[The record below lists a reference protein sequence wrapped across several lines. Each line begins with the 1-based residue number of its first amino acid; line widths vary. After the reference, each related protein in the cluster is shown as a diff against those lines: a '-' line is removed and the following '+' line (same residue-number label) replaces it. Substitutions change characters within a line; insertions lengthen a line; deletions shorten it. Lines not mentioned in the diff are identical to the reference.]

1 MARIA
6 VLLLSGILISGCEQP
21 AEQAPPAEEES
32 ATVAGTAEGG
42 TDLAPAPERTALF
55 GDLHVHTQYSYDAFV
70 FGTRADPDAAHEF
83 AKGHPIEHPAGFTMQ
98 LDTPLDFHGVSD
110 HANYLGMLP
119 AMLDPEQPAYN
130 HPAATTVRNARTVVE
145 RRGIFTA
152 MQPYVRYMA
161 DADPAIR
168 AHLDMNVVRSA
179 WAEIVA
185 SANRHNDPGTYTAFI
200 AYEYTSAGAGGIYNN
215 LHRNVVFRGGEA
227 PDAPFSRLDSFN
239 PEDLWDRMDEWRAAG
254 IDAMSI
260 PHNMNGSG
268 GRMFEYT
275 YFDRTTPIDAAYVE
289 QRMRNESTIEMTQ
302 TKGTSETH
310 PALSP
315 NDEWAGFEIMPYRVS
330 TRILSEPAGSYV
342 RNALRRGLEIA
353 AGGVGN
359 PYKFGFIASSDTHVG
374 AGSFKEETY
383 WDAAGLNQASPGR
396 RGSVPWAGDPEIS
409 ADSVEIV
416 DDGSGREYRFATS
429 TTNGASGLAGVWA
442 EENTRSSI
450 FDAMR
455 RKETF
460 GTSGTRIRVRFFGGE
475 GLAGLDTG
483 SAEVVA
489 DAYRHGVPMGSDLP
503 PSDGVAPSFLAWAA
517 RDPLAAPLQRLQ
529 IVKGWLDGGETSET
543 VYDVACSDGL
553 QVDPQTHRCPPNGA
567 TVDFQTCA
575 ISSDVGAAEL
585 QVVWTDPDFDPARP
599 AFYYARVL
607 ENPTCRWS
615 TWDALRAGVAPRN
628 DFAAA
633 IQERA
638 WSSPIWYGPAPE
650 AVTATES
657 EPEA

>member
-1 MARIA
+1 MRRFGA
-6 VLLLSGILISGCEQP
+6 LFLSGLLAAGCEQP
-21 AEQAPPAEEES
+21 ADAPPPEADPPPD
-32 ATVAGTAEGG
+32 ATA
-42 TDLAPAPERTALF
+42 APAPEAVVDAGPAPERQAYF
-55 GDLHVHTQYSYDAFV
+55 GDLHVHTRYSYDAFV

-83 AKGHPIEHPAGFTMQ
+83 AKGNPIEHPAGFTMQ

-119 AMLDPEQPAYN
+119 AMIDPEQPAYN
-130 HPAATTVRNARTVVE
+130 HPAAETVRTAKTAQE

-152 MQPYVRYMA
+152 LQPYVRYMA
-161 DADPAIR
+161 DADPAVR
-168 AHLDMNVVRSA
+168 EHLDMDVVRSA

-185 SANRHNDPGTYTAFI
+185 SANRHDDPGTYTAFI

-215 LHRNVVFRGGEA
+215 LHRNVVFRSGDA

-239 PEDLWDRMDEWRAAG
+239 PEDLWTTMDAWRAAG
-254 IDAMSI
+254 IDSMAI

-275 YFDRTTPIDAAYVE
+275 YFDRETPIDDAYVDL
-289 QRMRNESTIEMTQ
+289 RTRNETTVEMTQ

-330 TRILSEPAGSYV
+330 TSILSEPEGSYV
-342 RNALRRGLEIA
+342 RNALHRGLVIA
-353 AGGVGN
+353 EGGVAN
-359 PYKFGFIASSDTHVG
+359 PYRFGFIGSSDTHTA

-383 WDAAGLNQASPGR
+383 WDAAGLNQVSADR
-396 RGSVPWAGDPEIS
+396 RGSIPVVPDSEEAAGET
-409 ADSVEIV
+409 V
-416 DDGSGREYRFATS
+416 DDGSGRQYRFVTS

-442 EENTRSSI
+442 EENTRASL
-450 FDAMR
+450 FDGMR

-460 GTSGTRIRVRFFGGE
+460 ATSGSRIRVRFFGGA
-475 GLAGLDTG
+475 GLADLDTG
-483 SAEVVA
+483 DAELVA
-489 DAYRHGVPMGSDLP
+489 NAYRRGVAMGGDLP
-503 PSDGVAPSFLAWAA
+503 ASNGTPPSFLAWAA

-529 IVKGWLDGGETSET
+529 IVKGWLDEGETREM

-553 QVDPQTHRCPPNGA
+553 TVDPETHRCPSNGA
-567 TVDFQTCA
+567 TVDFGTCA
-575 ISSDVGAAEL
+575 ISTDVGAAEL
-585 QVVWTDPDFDPARP
+585 QVVWTDPDFNPAQP

-615 TWDALRAGVAPRN
+615 TWDAIRAGVAPRN

-638 WSSPIWYGPAPE
+638 WSTPIWYTGAG
-650 AVTATES
+650 
-657 EPEA
+657 EPTPDA

>member
-1 MARIA
+1 MRRFGMLI
-6 VLLLSGILISGCEQP
+6 LSGLLAAGCEQP
-21 AEQAPPAEEES
+21 TESPPS
-32 ATVAGTAEGG
+32 AEGG
-42 TDLAPAPERTALF
+42 PPDAATAPQAAPTIDTTPVPERQAFF
-55 GDLHVHTQYSYDAFV
+55 GDLHVHTSYSYDAFV

-130 HPAATTVRNARTVVE
+130 HPAADTVRTAKTVTE
-145 RRGIFTA
+145 RRGIFRA
-152 MQPYVRYMA
+152 LQPYVRYME
-161 DADPAIR
+161 DSNPAVR
-168 AHLDMNVVRSA
+168 EHLDMNVVRTA

-185 SANRHNDPGTYTAFI
+185 SANRHNDPGNYTAFI

-227 PDAPFSRLDSFN
+227 PAAPFSRLDSFN
-239 PEDLWDRMDEWRAAG
+239 PEDLWAVMDTWRATG
-254 IDAMSI
+254 IDSLAI

-275 YFDRTTPIDAAYVE
+275 YFDRETPIDAAYVDL
-289 QRMRNESTIEMTQ
+289 RSRNEPTVEVTQ

-330 TRILSEPAGSYV
+330 TSILSEPEGSYV
-342 RNALRRGLEIA
+342 RNALHRGLEIA
-353 AGGVGN
+353 EGGLAN
-359 PYKFGFIASSDTHVG
+359 PYKFGFIGSTDTHVAAG
-374 AGSFKEETY
+374 AFEEETY
-383 WDAAGLNQASPGR
+383 WDAAGLTQVTAER
-396 RGSVPWAGDPEIS
+396 RGSIPVRPDSEEAA
-409 ADSVEIV
+409 ADTV
-416 DDGSGREYRFATS
+416 DDGSGRQYRLVTAT
-429 TTNGASGLAGVWA
+429 THGASGLAGVWA
-442 EENTRSSI
+442 EENTRTSL

-460 GTSGTRIRVRFFGGE
+460 ATSGPRIRVRFFGGV

-483 SAEVVA
+483 DAELVA
-489 DAYRHGVPMGSDLP
+489 NAYRLGVAMGGDLP
-503 PSDGVAPSFLAWAA
+503 ASNGTPPSFLAWAA
-517 RDPLAAPLQRLQ
+517 RDPGAAPLQRLQ
-529 IVKGWLDGGETSET
+529 IVKGWLDEGETREQ

-553 QVDPQTHRCPPNGA
+553 TVDPETHRCPPNGA
-567 TVDFQTCA
+567 TVDFATCA
-575 ISSDVGAAEL
+575 ISADAGAAEL
-585 QVVWTDPDFDPARP
+585 RVIWTDPDFNAAQP

-615 TWDALRAGVAPRN
+615 TWDAIRAGVTPRN

-638 WSSPIWYGPAPE
+638 WSSPIWYSGGGAPDPE
-650 AVTATES
+650 A
-657 EPEA
+657 

>member
-1 MARIA
+1 MRHFGL
-6 VLLLSGILISGCEQP
+6 LLLSGLLAAGCEPP
-21 AEQAPPAEEES
+21 AEQAPPADDAAS
-32 ATVAGTAEGG
+32 DTTVMPQDEAPVDAG
-42 TDLAPAPERTALF
+42 PAPDRRAFF
-55 GDLHVHTQYSYDAFV
+55 GDLHVHTTYSYDAFV

-83 AKGHPIEHPAGFTMQ
+83 AKGNPIEHPAGFTMQ

-130 HPAATTVRNARTVVE
+130 HPAADTVRTAKTAAE
-145 RRGIFTA
+145 RGGIFRA
-152 MQPYVRYMA
+152 LQPYVRYME
-161 DADPAIR
+161 DSDPSVR
-168 AHLDMNVVRSA
+168 EHLDMNIVRSA

-185 SANRHNDPGTYTAFI
+185 SANRHNDPGAYTAFI

-215 LHRNVVFRGGEA
+215 LHRNVVFRGDEA

-239 PEDLWDRMDEWRAAG
+239 PEDLWDVMDAWRANG
-254 IDAMSI
+254 IDSLAI

-275 YFDRTTPIDAAYVE
+275 YFDRETPIDAAYVD
-289 QRMRNESTIEMTQ
+289 QRARNETTIEITQ

-330 TRILSEPAGSYV
+330 TTILSEPEGSYV
-342 RNALRRGLEIA
+342 RNALLRGLELA
-353 AGGVGN
+353 EGGVAN
-359 PYKFGFIASSDTHVG
+359 PYKFGFIGSTDTHVAAG
-374 AGSFKEETY
+374 AFREETY
-383 WDAAGLNQASPGR
+383 WDAAGLSRVTADK
-396 RGSVPWAGDPEIS
+396 RGSIPVLPDSEEAAGDT
-409 ADSVEIV
+409 V
-416 DDGSGREYRFATS
+416 DDGSGRQYLFATA

-442 EENTRSSI
+442 DENTRASL

-460 GTSGTRIRVRFFGGE
+460 ATSGPRIRVRFFGGA

-483 SAEVVA
+483 DPELVA
-489 DAYRHGVPMGSDLP
+489 NAYRRGVPMGGDLP
-503 PSDGVAPSFLAWAA
+503 ASTGTPPTFLAWAA
-517 RDPLAAPLQRLQ
+517 RDPLAAPLQRMQ
-529 IVKGWLDGGETSET
+529 VVKGWLEEGETREI

-553 QVDPQTHRCPPNGA
+553 TVDPETHRCPSNGA
-567 TVDFQTCA
+567 TVDFATCA
-575 ISSDVGAAEL
+575 ISADVGASEL
-585 QVVWTDPDFDPARP
+585 QVVWTDPDFNPAQP
-599 AFYYARVL
+599 AFYYMRVL

-615 TWDALRAGVAPRN
+615 TWDALRAGVAPRQ

-638 WSSPIWYGPAPE
+638 WSSPIWYTGA
-650 AVTATES
+650 AATD
-657 EPEA
+657 PGA

>member
-1 MARIA
+1 MRRFGM
-6 VLLLSGILISGCEQP
+6 LFLSGLLAAGCEQP
-21 AEQAPPAEEES
+21 ADAPAPA
-32 ATVAGTAEGG
+32 ADPPPDATAEPAVEAVVDAG
-42 TDLAPAPERTALF
+42 PAPERQAYF
-55 GDLHVHTQYSYDAFV
+55 GDLHVHTRYSYDAFV
-70 FGTRADPDAAHEF
+70 FGTRADPDAAHAF
-83 AKGHPIEHPAGFTMQ
+83 AKGNPIEHPAGFTMQ

-130 HPAATTVRNARTVVE
+130 HPAAEIVRTAKTAQE
-145 RRGIFTA
+145 RRGIFA
-152 MQPYVRYMA
+152 ALQPYVRYME
-161 DADPAIR
+161 DADPAVR
-168 AHLDMNVVRSA
+168 EHLDMDVVRSA

-215 LHRNVVFRGGEA
+215 LHRNVVFRSGEA

-239 PEDLWDRMDEWRAAG
+239 PEDLWTTMDAWRAAG
-254 IDAMSI
+254 IDSMAI

-275 YFDRTTPIDAAYVE
+275 YFDRETPIDEAYVDL
-289 QRMRNESTIEMTQ
+289 RTRNETTVEMTQ

-330 TRILSEPAGSYV
+330 TSILSEPEGSYV
-342 RNALRRGLEIA
+342 RNALHRGLEIA
-353 AGGVGN
+353 EGGVAN
-359 PYKFGFIASSDTHVG
+359 PYKFGFIGSSDTHTA
-374 AGSFKEETY
+374 AGSFREETY
-383 WDAAGLNQASPGR
+383 WDAAGLNQVSADR
-396 RGSVPWAGDPEIS
+396 RGSIPVAPDSEEAAGET
-409 ADSVEIV
+409 V
-416 DDGSGREYRFATS
+416 DDGSGRQYRFVTS

-442 EENTRSSI
+442 EENTRASL
-450 FDAMR
+450 FDGMR

-460 GTSGTRIRVRFFGGE
+460 ATSGSRIRVRFFGGA
-475 GLAGLDTG
+475 GLADLDTG
-483 SAEVVA
+483 DAELVA
-489 DAYRHGVPMGSDLP
+489 NAYRRGVAMGGDLP
-503 PSDGVAPSFLAWAA
+503 ASNGTPPSFLAWAA

-529 IVKGWLDGGETSET
+529 IVKGWLDEGETREM

-553 QVDPQTHRCPPNGA
+553 AVDPETHRCPSNGA
-567 TVDFQTCA
+567 TVDFGTCA
-575 ISSDVGAAEL
+575 ISTDVGAAEL
-585 QVVWTDPDFDPARP
+585 QVVWTDPDFNPAQP

-615 TWDALRAGVAPRN
+615 TWDAIRAGVAPRN

-638 WSSPIWYGPAPE
+638 WSSPIWYTGAG
-650 AVTATES
+650 
-657 EPEA
+657 EPTPDA